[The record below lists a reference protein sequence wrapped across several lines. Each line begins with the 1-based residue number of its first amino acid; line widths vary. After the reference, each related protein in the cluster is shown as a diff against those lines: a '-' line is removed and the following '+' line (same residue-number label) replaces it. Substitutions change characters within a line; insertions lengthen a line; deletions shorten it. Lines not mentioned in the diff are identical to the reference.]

1 MTMRRFALLLG
12 AIVLTACAAGAPPA
26 RPEDFPLHA
35 HDQIFVLD
43 YRIDRHPDR
52 VEAVGLITA
61 RTTTVFRFAVL
72 NFFGVDANG
81 RVVSRKTDTVDGTF
95 GGPQS
100 FSLALKPAGTE
111 ARYQLQVGN
120 YSLGRDP

>member
-1 MTMRRFALLLG
+1 MPMHRFVLLVG
-12 AIVLTACAAGAPPA
+12 VIVLAACAAGGPPP

-43 YRIDRHPDR
+43 YRIDRPPAR

-61 RTTTVFRFAVL
+61 RTTTVFRFAAL
-72 NFFGVDANG
+72 DLYGVDANG
-81 RVVSRKTDTVDGTF
+81 RVVSRARDVIDGTF

-100 FSLALKPAGTE
+100 FSLGLEPAGTE
-111 ARYQLQVGN
+111 VRYQLQVGN